1 VFVCFVWVSEQT
13 AIIYL
18 YSINW
23 LVCITETES
32 VYCAVRTGC
41 LEAAQVKFS
50 FHCHVNAV
58 MTGNSNCQYSAST
71 CVGKRQ
77 GFPSFICRT
86 AGCKSV
92 CMRKV
97 LRPTDRPA
105 RHRFSRFL
113 CLTNAVTVPKIPS
126 CYWMISV
133 QPSQFKFIKMSLSKV
148 HKLLLQISRFS
159 INQKSEF
166 SGPYCI
172 ALLLTILASGFNF
185 HAISII
191 RTRRRNLLTRWCS
204 FFL

>member
-97 LRPTDRPA
+97 LRPTDQLDTGFLASSVLQMPWRCQ
-105 RHRFSRFL
+105 RFQVATEWFL
-113 CLTNAVTVPKIPS
+113 C
-126 CYWMISV
+126 
-133 QPSQFKFIKMSLSKV
+133 SL
-148 HKLLLQISRFS
+148 
-159 INQKSEF
+159 
-166 SGPYCI
+166 
-172 ALLLTILASGFNF
+172 
-185 HAISII
+185 
-191 RTRRRNLLTRWCS
+191 RNLNLSRWASLKYTNYCCKFRVLALIRNQNLAALIVS
-204 FFL
+204 HCC